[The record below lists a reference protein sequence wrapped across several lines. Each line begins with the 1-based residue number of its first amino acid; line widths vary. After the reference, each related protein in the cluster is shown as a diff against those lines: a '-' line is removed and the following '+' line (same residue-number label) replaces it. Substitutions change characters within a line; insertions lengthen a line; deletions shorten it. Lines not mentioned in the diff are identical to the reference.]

1 MLTARAPFEPAFVVA
16 EIPYVVPLAAAVG
29 AASGGLLVFVDG
41 ETARLI
47 PWSPAGRGEEVALES
62 DVPGHHRRGG
72 WAQLAQSGY
81 QRHIQDHRG
90 RHFDAVGR
98 GLVALATE
106 WDPERIVLAGETRN
120 VAAFQATLPEP
131 WAARVVG
138 RVAGARHES
147 AAVIFDRATA
157 LLSQLAA
164 GASEV
169 DQVLVDA
176 AKRERAVAG
185 ADRTLEAVAR
195 GAVHCL
201 YLARGFR
208 EAGRVCQACGAL
220 ARGADGPCPACRGL
234 TRRVELGNAM
244 VARVVGAGGRLE
256 EVDAHAQ
263 LGRQDGVAARL
274 RFPL

>member
-1 MLTARAPFEPAFVVA
+1 
-16 EIPYVVPLAAAVG
+16 
-29 AASGGLLVFVDG
+29 
-41 ETARLI
+41 
-47 PWSPAGRGEEVALES
+47 
-62 DVPGHHRRGG
+62 
-72 WAQLAQSGY
+72 
-81 QRHIQDHRG
+81 
-90 RHFDAVGR
+90 
-98 GLVALATE
+98 
-106 WDPERIVLAGETRN
+106 
-120 VAAFQATLPEP
+120 
-131 WAARVVG
+131 
-138 RVAGARHES
+138 
-147 AAVIFDRATA
+147 

-208 EAGRVCQACGAL
+208 EAGRLCQACGVL
-220 ARGADGPCPACRGL
+220 ARGADGPCPACQGL
-234 TRRVELGNAM
+234 ARRVELGNAM

-256 EVDAHAQ
+256 EVDAHAE